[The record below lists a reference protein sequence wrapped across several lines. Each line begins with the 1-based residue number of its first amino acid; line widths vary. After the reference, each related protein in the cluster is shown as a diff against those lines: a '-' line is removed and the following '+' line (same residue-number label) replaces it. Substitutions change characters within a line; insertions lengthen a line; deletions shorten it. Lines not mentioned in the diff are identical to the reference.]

1 LQATGPLWPN
11 DARVSGRAVAGA
23 SLAIGAAGWNFSSI
37 GAIADPVGR
46 AYGVGLSTVG
56 LMTAALVASH
66 TLFNIPGG
74 RAVDRFGARRMIIL
88 GLVIVALANVV
99 LLATPSLGLVLG
111 LRFLMGVG
119 TALGF
124 VGSIDYVRGLGD
136 SSTLAEGLVG
146 GASIGGAGIALA
158 AVPPLEPALDW
169 RAPYVT
175 GLAVAV
181 LALLMLVVLWDRASA
196 TARIPVAAEG
206 APAVR
211 RLWHDGRLYRLGAM
225 HMASTGL
232 SVVVGNWVVTLLVR
246 YAGYSQ
252 RAAGAVGSL
261 TLLLALVS
269 RPAAAALTRARP
281 GATRRLI
288 AASLLLGA
296 AGTAVLATAPS
307 PLLAVPAAAA
317 VGIASGIPFG
327 LVMRA
332 VAAARPEAPATAVGF
347 TNMLA
352 TLVALVATPLI
363 GLSFS
368 LPGGGRLGFAI
379 IAALWAGALLA
390 LPAQRLIEAHDDDT
404 IAVR

>member
-1 LQATGPLWPN
+1 
-11 DARVSGRAVAGA
+11 VSGRAVAGA
-23 SLAIGAAGWNFSSI
+23 SLAIGAVGWNFSSI

-74 RAVDRFGARRMIIL
+74 RAVDRFGARRMIVL
-88 GLVIVALANVV
+88 GLVIVALGNVV
-99 LLATPSLGLVLG
+99 LLSTPEAGLALG

-136 SSTLAEGLVG
+136 TSTLAEGLVG

-181 LALLMLVVLWDRASA
+181 LALCMLVVLWDR
-196 TARIPVAAEG
+196 TAAAAGHPG
-206 APAVR
+206 AVEDGTPAVR

-225 HMASTGL
+225 HMASMGL

-246 YAGYSQ
+246 YEGYSQ

-281 GATRRLI
+281 SATRRLI
-288 AASLLLGA
+288 AASLVLGA

-307 PLLAVPAAAA
+307 PVLAVPAAAA
-317 VGIASGIPFG
+317 VGVASGIPFG
-327 LVMRA
+327 IVMRA

-352 TLVALVATPLI
+352 NLVALVATPLI

-390 LPAQRLIEAHDDDT
+390 LPTQRLIEAHDEGT